1 MMAGITV
8 KTGENKKRCDKEYL
22 QLVRL
27 FADFLGP
34 GEKGSESIQETR
46 VRWRESAESARYGGI
61 QGRKTIWCFISRTHV
76 HE

>member
-22 QLVRL
+22 QWVRL

-34 GEKGSESIQETR
+34 SEKGSESIQETR
-46 VRWRESAESARYGGI
+46 GQWRVCAESARYGGI
-61 QGRKTIWCFISRTHV
+61 QGRNNHLPLQFQKTCA
-76 HE
+76 